1 MASTFKALY
10 RGFAPTSAS
19 SVYTVPGA
27 TKTLITNIVVANQDA
42 TARTFTINLYNGTT
56 DVPLAS
62 GTTVPAKDSVIID
75 AKTLLETGNI
85 IRVLASASAQVAMHI
100 SGLELT

>member
-1 MASTFKALY
+1 MASTFRALY

-19 SVYTVPGA
+19 SVYTVPSS
-27 TKTLITNIVVANQDA
+27 TKTLITNIVVSNQS
-42 TARTFTINLYNGTT
+42 TSSRTFTINLFNGST

-62 GTTVPAKDSVIID
+62 GTTVPANDSVIID

-85 IRVLASASAQVAMHI
+85 IRVLASASATVAMHI